1 MKLEEKKIFQLRQ
14 IQNPFFFLQEK
25 WLVIFV
31 ISKGFLC
38 LSMRSNVW
46 ILPMIDRYLQHC
58 NYEAIE
64 HTEP

>member
-38 LSMRSNVW
+38 LPMLSNDW
-46 ILPMIDRYLQHC
+46 ILPMIEHYLQH
-58 NYEAIE
+58 
-64 HTEP
+64 